1 VTGGPSG
8 PNGSGYSMYQF
19 ERGSD
24 LIGRVTPG
32 HPGWCGRW

>member
-1 VTGGPSG
+1 
-8 PNGSGYSMYQF
+8 MYQF